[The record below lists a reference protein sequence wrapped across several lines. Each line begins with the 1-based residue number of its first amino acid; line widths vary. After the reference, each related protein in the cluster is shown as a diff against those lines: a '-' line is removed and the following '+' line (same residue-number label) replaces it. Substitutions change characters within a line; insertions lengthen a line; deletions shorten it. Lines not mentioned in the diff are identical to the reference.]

1 LFTADVPKV
10 LEKEHCG
17 DFTKVARRALRELAK
32 PVESH
37 GGRYEYEPN
46 WLIRTLTP
54 ITRLTETDLAP

>member
-10 LEKEHCG
+10 LEEEHCG

-37 GGRYEYEPN
+37 GGRYE
-46 WLIRTLTP
+46 RT
-54 ITRLTETDLAP
+54 IQLAN